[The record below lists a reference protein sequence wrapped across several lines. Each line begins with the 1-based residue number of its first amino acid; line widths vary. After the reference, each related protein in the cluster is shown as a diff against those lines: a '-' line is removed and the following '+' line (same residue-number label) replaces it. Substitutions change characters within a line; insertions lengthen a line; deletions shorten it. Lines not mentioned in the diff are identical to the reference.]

1 MGKLRVSTKK
11 LLTSFS
17 VKQLT
22 ILIYIIGL
30 VVLVPFSDFGL
41 LLHLN
46 EAQLWS
52 LLFCCANTLIAY
64 GAFTKAIEIWDGSK
78 VSAVISISPVFTY
91 IGNKLAV
98 AVAPDIFIDSDLDV
112 YAYLGASLVILGAM
126 TTSIGGKQ
134 KVTVLNDS
142 A

>member
-1 MGKLRVSTKK
+1 
-11 LLTSFS
+11 
-17 VKQLT
+17 
-22 ILIYIIGL
+22 
-30 VVLVPFSDFGL
+30 
-41 LLHLN
+41 
-46 EAQLWS
+46 
-52 LLFCCANTLIAY
+52 
-64 GAFTKAIEIWDGSK
+64 
-78 VSAVISISPVFTY
+78 VFTY

-98 AVAPDIFIDSDLDV
+98 AVAPNIFIDSDLDV